1 MSCKPITCTNMDV
14 SVVCWD
20 VDWQHLILATG
31 LFHLRSST
39 PNQGNHLFIKL
50 VVKNSSAVQK
60 ICGNRRP
67 RSDRSPSATSLTS
80 VWVHVLTHRQFRR
93 SIYFSDDLSFW
104 FLLCRPRPANVLL
117 QFRRQLLSN
126 VSEHF
131 GGLFLCL
138 TLNFTT
144 YFSQFS
150 EHLCFV
156 FLTFWFAHLPA
167 VNSVADC
174 VS

>member
-1 MSCKPITCTNMDV
+1 MYPSFAEMLTDNIW
-14 SVVCWD
+14 SWRLVCSIYAH
-20 VDWQHLILATG
+20 QHQTREIISLL
-31 LFHLRSST
+31 
-39 PNQGNHLFIKL
+39 
-50 VVKNSSAVQK
+50 NSLCWNSPAVQK

-67 RSDRSPSATSLTS
+67 RWDRSPSATSLTS

-93 SIYFSDDLSFW
+93 SIYFSDELSFW

-117 QFRRQLLSN
+117 QFRRQLFSN

-167 VNSVADC
+167 VNSVTDC